1 MKQSELNQLMA
12 ECETLW
18 ERFDPLGVSG
28 YSGGVD
34 SEYRGYLRRTV
45 NLVEAAADQYKLKA
59 FVETCV
65 YLSMGLPQTPSR
77 DEAIADFVK
86 ELSDLGERL

>member
-1 MKQSELNQLMA
+1 MKQGDLNKLKA

-18 ERFDPLGVSG
+18 EQFDPLGVSG

-34 SEYRGYLRRTV
+34 GEYRGYLRRTV
-45 NLVEAAADQYKLKA
+45 NLVEAAADQHKLKA

-65 YLSMGLPQTPSR
+65 YLNMGLSRTPTR
-77 DEAIADFVK
+77 DEAIAHFVI
-86 ELSDLGERL
+86 ELSNLGGRL